1 MSRKIVLVIGWL
13 CLWCLITPSLLNA
26 QMVNP
31 SIDNP
36 KEPFSYCS
44 KPTDVLGVMDGKW
57 GTEVTPEG
65 YLYTGYGE
73 LMFFT
78 GNPPEPV
85 NQRVK
90 TLLDGYLPVI
100 SYHFEK
106 SGVEYKVTTFA
117 ATLDG
122 DPESPLMNFIRVN
135 AKNVA
140 KTGRT
145 GFFGVGVKY
154 QSDVNTENGTSDNRF
169 ARPVKTTYLGGYEQ
183 AGVTFNPDWVYGFS
197 GDTFLR
203 SDSVMYIFPE
213 DPSPYRMMTLKTGYN
228 YPQNL
233 TPRRMH
239 VLPTTPVG
247 IVNYELHLKPGE
259 EKTLDFKMPYTPIP
273 ANSPLVKELREAQ
286 FDEYL
291 KRTVNFWN
299 DVFSKGID
307 IQVPESKVVNTFKAN
322 LVYALIA
329 RNKKDG
335 FYIQKVNDFQYHA
348 FWLRD
353 ASHIVRMY
361 LLSGYFDI
369 ARQCLRFFSRWQQP
383 DGNFVSQGG
392 QFDGWGQTM
401 WIYGQYYRFTHDKEF
416 AEVVYPSILKAVDWF
431 IKARAMD
438 PLHLMPETSPGD
450 NENIN
455 GHITGHNFWALIGLR
470 NIIEIAKG
478 LGKNEDANR
487 FQVEYNDLYAALMK
501 RLAVATANTG
511 GYIPP
516 GLDGANPP
524 GQDWG
529 NMLTLYPEALFS
541 PFDRMVTATLDL
553 TRAKYEEGIMTYG
566 DGMFLHHYLTIRNT
580 QSELVRN
587 EYETALKEFYA
598 LLFHTSST
606 HAGFEFAIH
615 PWGTRDFD
623 GNLTPHGWYAAEI
636 RALIRNMM
644 VREQVEGF
652 DKQGNLHLLSCISP
666 EWVKSGK
673 EISVQRAPTYFGE
686 VNFDIAFK
694 KGGATL
700 TMNNHFTNNP
710 DSLILHLPWFM
721 DVKSVIADGKVMK
734 VEESMAYL
742 PIKTRKV
749 DIVWRKKADTPRL
762 SFEETVK
769 KYEKE
774 YKEKYEEFLK
784 TGE

>member
-1 MSRKIVLVIGWL
+1 
-13 CLWCLITPSLLNA
+13 
-26 QMVNP
+26 
-31 SIDNP
+31 
-36 KEPFSYCS
+36 
-44 KPTDVLGVMDGKW
+44 
-57 GTEVTPEG
+57 
-65 YLYTGYGE
+65 
-73 LMFFT
+73 
-78 GNPPEPV
+78 
-85 NQRVK
+85 
-90 TLLDGYLPVI
+90 
-100 SYHFEK
+100 
-106 SGVEYKVTTFA
+106 
-117 ATLDG
+117 
-122 DPESPLMNFIRVN
+122 
-135 AKNVA
+135 
-140 KTGRT
+140 
-145 GFFGVGVKY
+145 
-154 QSDVNTENGTSDNRF
+154 
-169 ARPVKTTYLGGYEQ
+169 
-183 AGVTFNPDWVYGFS
+183 
-197 GDTFLR
+197 
-203 SDSVMYIFPE
+203 
-213 DPSPYRMMTLKTGYN
+213 
-228 YPQNL
+228 
-233 TPRRMH
+233 
-239 VLPTTPVG
+239 
-247 IVNYELHLKPGE
+247 
-259 EKTLDFKMPYTPIP
+259 
-273 ANSPLVKELREAQ
+273 
-286 FDEYL
+286 
-291 KRTVNFWN
+291 
-299 DVFSKGID
+299 
-307 IQVPESKVVNTFKAN
+307 
-322 LVYALIA
+322 
-329 RNKKDG
+329 
-335 FYIQKVNDFQYHA
+335 
-348 FWLRD
+348 
-353 ASHIVRMY
+353 
-361 LLSGYFDI
+361 
-369 ARQCLRFFSRWQQP
+369 
-383 DGNFVSQGG
+383 
-392 QFDGWGQTM
+392 
-401 WIYGQYYRFTHDKEF
+401 
-416 AEVVYPSILKAVDWF
+416 
-431 IKARAMD
+431 
-438 PLHLMPETSPGD
+438 
-450 NENIN
+450 
-455 GHITGHNFWALIGLR
+455 
-470 NIIEIAKG
+470 

-694 KGGATL
+694 KGGATF